1 MKRCAIWIWAGWL
14 LAAGAWAEQGD
25 WLVRV
30 GAHSVNPK
38 SDNHAVVDVDAATM
52 MTFNVTWFMR
62 RHLAVELLAALPFEH
77 DINLVGGG
85 RVGSTRHLPP
95 TLSLQYHLRPEQRF
109 RPYVGFGLNVTE
121 FFEEDT
127 RGALAGSNLSLETSV
142 GWAAQLGADLD
153 LAESWFVNVDLR
165 YFDIDT
171 DARLNGTDLGT
182 VEIDPW
188 ALGLS
193 VGRRF

>member
-1 MKRCAIWIWAGWL
+1 MKRLAMGILTGWL

-25 WLVRV
+25 WLLRL
-30 GAHSVNPK
+30 GAHAVNPK

-52 MTFNVTWFMR
+52 LTFNVTWFVQR
-62 RHLAVELLAALPFEH
+62 QLAVELLAALPFEH

-85 RVGSTRHLPP
+85 RVGRTRHLPP
-95 TLSLQYHLRPEQRF
+95 TLSLQYHLRPEQRL

-127 RGALAGSNLSLETSV
+127 RGALAGSDLSLETSV
-142 GWAAQLGADLD
+142 GWAVQVGADFE
-153 LAESWFVNVDLR
+153 LARSWFANVDLR

-171 DARLNGTDLGT
+171 DARLNGAALGT

-188 ALGLS
+188 ALGFSL
-193 VGRRF
+193 GRKF

>member
-1 MKRCAIWIWAGWL
+1 MKRSAIWIWAGWL
-14 LAAGAWAEQGD
+14 LAAGAWADQGD

-52 MTFNVTWFMR
+52 MTFNVTWFMQ

-127 RGALAGSNLSLETSV
+127 RGALAGNNLSLETSV
-142 GWAAQLGADLD
+142 GWAAQLGADLE

-171 DARLNGTDLGT
+171 DARLNGADLGT